1 MHSFSL
7 TVGPDRAD
15 IGLALSA
22 AIATENP
29 VGPVDSRG
37 RGTVRLF
44 NIDDNSTAYLHLD
57 DDTEPDASVS
67 GIPIPIGG
75 EFSGDIQITPSGG
88 VWCWANKSGT
98 KLQAL
103 VVGWS

>member
-1 MHSFSL
+1 MFSISL

-29 VGPVDSRG
+29 TGPVADRG
-37 RGTVRLF
+37 RATVRLF
-44 NIDDNSTAYLHLD
+44 NDDDNAAAYLHFG
-57 DDTEPDASVS
+57 DTEPDASVS

-75 EFSGDIQITPSGG
+75 HFPEDIQVTPAGN
-88 VWCWANKSGT
+88 VWAWAGKAET
-98 KLQAL
+98 RLTAL
-103 VVGWS
+103 VLGWS